1 MRYEVRTSIQN
12 WCNRNHIETI
22 GKSGNS
28 KLHLN
33 TGGTNKL
40 GYKNIEMHLAVNT
53 LKFSTQKTEHVVLAV
68 KAKKEIPK
76 WVLCAFL

>member
-40 GYKNIEMHLAVNT
+40 GYKNIEMHLAVNQHLEVFNSKNGT
-53 LKFSTQKTEHVVLAV
+53 CGFGSQG
-68 KAKKEIPK
+68 KKRNS
-76 WVLCAFL
+76 